1 MTFDMHFS
9 KRQALTLDLCSGFS
23 RAPGFKLSWG
33 QVRLLLGVSLWLLSP
48 NVLFAQSTVSQPSA
62 GTANTTANPPVSA
75 DSKLPERGISEWLV
89 RMHEGSRKR
98 TYVGTFVVSSSSSM
112 SSSRIWHVCDG
123 EQQMERVEALTGAPR
138 STIRRNDEVV
148 TFLADSKTAISEKRE
163 SLGVFPNLLKTNQ
176 PGLEQFYSARQGG
189 VDRVAGFETDVVL
202 LQPKDA
208 LRFGYRVWS
217 EKKSGLVVKLQTLD
231 VDGRVLEQAAYSE
244 LHFDAP
250 VSMGKLTQ
258 LMTRLEGYKVVR
270 PDQIKTTAL
279 SEGWI
284 LKNPV
289 AGFKPV
295 SCFKR
300 NTAKADAT
308 APGSESSMQWIFSD
322 GLASVSLFV
331 ENFDRLKHLQE
342 GQNATGATHSLTRRL
357 VERPGD
363 KSADKSGDKVGDWW
377 LTVLGEVPLQT
388 LASFAQGLERKK

>member
-1 MTFDMHFS
+1 MISEMQFS
-9 KRQALTLDLCSGFS
+9 KRQAMESGFCCVFS
-23 RAPGFKLSWG
+23 QLAPKPFIPS
-33 QVRLLLGVSLWLLSP
+33 QFRLLLLQLLLVLSALAPSFGVAQGIP
-48 NVLFAQSTVSQPSA
+48 NTV
-62 GTANTTANPPVSA
+62 ANAPTNLAVN
-75 DSKLPERGISEWLV
+75 DSKSPERGIGDWLH

-98 TYVGTFVVSSSSSM
+98 SYVGTFVVSSSSSM

-123 EQQMERVEALTGAPR
+123 EQQVERVEALTGAPR
-138 STIRRNDEVV
+138 STIRRNDEVI
-148 TFLADSKTAISEKRE
+148 TFFADSKTAISEKRE

-176 PGLEQFYSARQGG
+176 PSLEQFYSARQSG
-189 VDRVAGFETDVVL
+189 VDRVAGFEADVVM

-244 LHFDAP
+244 LQLDAP

-258 LMTRLEGYKVVR
+258 MMTRLDGYKVVR
-270 PDQIKTTAL
+270 PDQVKTTAL
-279 SEGWI
+279 SEGWV

-300 NTAKADAT
+300 NSNKADTLAS
-308 APGSESSMQWIFSD
+308 GFESSMQWIFSD

-331 ENFDRLKHLQE
+331 ESFDRQKHLQE
-342 GQNATGATHSLTRRL
+342 GQGSTGATHSLTRKL
-357 VERPGD
+357 VERPNE
-363 KSADKSGDKVGDWW
+363 KTGDWW
-377 LTVLGEVPLQT
+377 LTVVGEVPLQT

>member
-1 MTFDMHFS
+1 MISDMYFF
-9 KRQALTLDLCSGFS
+9 KRQALALGLRSGFS
-23 RAPGFKLSWG
+23 RQPGFKMSWG
-33 QVRLLLGVSLWLLSP
+33 HLGLLLGVSLCLLSP
-48 NVLFAQSTVSQPSA
+48 KALFAQSTVSQPSV
-62 GTANTTANPPVSA
+62 GTTNTTANPPVSA
-75 DSKLPERGISEWLV
+75 DSKLSERGISEWLV

-98 TYVGTFVVSSSSSM
+98 TYVGTFVVSSSNSM

-189 VDRVAGFETDVVL
+189 VDRVAGFEADVVW

-244 LHFDAP
+244 LQFDAP

-258 LMTRLEGYKVVR
+258 MMTRLEGYKVVR

-300 NTAKADAT
+300 NIAKADAAST
-308 APGSESSMQWIFSD
+308 GSESSMQWIFSD

-342 GQNATGATHSLTRRL
+342 GQSATGATHSLTRRL
-357 VERPGD
+357 VERQGD
-363 KSADKSGDKVGDWW
+363 KPGDKVGDWW